1 MDEFLSLM
9 KVEMQ
14 QSDGHDEMSRVFN
27 FFDKND
33 DGYLSGNEIRSAFDY
48 LGESNFT
55 DDEINEMIK
64 QADKNKD
71 GLIDLKEF
79 IAIISYNSK

>member
-1 MDEFLSLM
+1 
-9 KVEMQ
+9 MQ
-14 QSDGHDEMSRVFN
+14 QSDGYDEMLRVFS

-33 DGYLSGNEIRSAFDY
+33 DGYLSGSEIRSAFDF

-71 GLIDLKEF
+71 GLVDLKEF
-79 IAIISYNSK
+79 IAIISDSSK